1 MQKRLF
7 NDGWQVAAGVQD
19 PFAVLFGGAAQGR
32 PVTLPHDAMIEEER
46 DPACGSGTQSGFY
59 PARSYTYAKRFT
71 APEGWQG
78 LRTLLEFEGVMQKA
92 MVYLNGEFLGGH
104 SYGYT
109 GFTVDLTP
117 YLRYDEE
124 NELKVLALGQERAS
138 RWYSGM
144 GIYRDVYICQG
155 EELYIS
161 PNSLRVTTEAVE
173 DGYAVLRVDGEAA
186 NQGAQPRTVELR
198 LTIEGAAPLSAML
211 SLAPGETSFS
221 QRITVDGPR
230 LWSPD
235 SPDMYTCKAELLDSK
250 SEVLDS
256 EEARFGIRTLQL
268 DARQG
273 LRINGKT
280 VKLRGACIHHDNGLI
295 GCTNLYEAERFRMEQ
310 LKAAGFNAIR
320 SAHHPAGPSLLRACD
335 DVGILVMD
343 ELSDM
348 WNDPKNPH
356 DFGPDF
362 LKNWEDSA
370 AEMVQKDYNHPCVV
384 LYSTGNEIPEI
395 SKAQGYAQHRRI
407 TELIKG
413 LDPTRY
419 TTCGING
426 FLAVSDVLGSMMEQQ
441 RQETINASNAG
452 AGSEALNSLM
462 GASQWEQTDKFSV
475 DPLLTQRLEPA
486 VSSVDVAGY
495 NYLTARHVLEH
506 EAHPDRVVVG
516 SETFPPEIGRLWPIV
531 RDNPHVIGDFTWT
544 GYDYLGEAGIGIP
557 HYGEVKSQGM
567 YPDRL
572 AYCGDID
579 LNAARRPVSFLREI
593 AFGLRSEPYIA
604 VHRPEVFGKQFDP
617 NNWKYFDAL
626 HSWTYPGQEGRPTR
640 VYVLAD
646 CDEVEL
652 ILDGSSLGRKK
663 IGEVLPYTA
672 AYDVDYRPGGL
683 KAVGYRDGQACGED
697 LLHTAGPVAA
707 MRVGVSKESIEAG
720 GQGIAFITVDL
731 VDENGTPNLS
741 DGRTVTVKV
750 EGAGTLQGF
759 GSAAPSTEGSYQ
771 DTACPAFN
779 GRVMAVVRGGA
790 EPGECK
796 VTFSAEGLEDVGV
809 TLQVTTTCAVKGR

>member
-1 MQKRLF
+1 MKKTLF
-7 NDGWQVAAGVQD
+7 NHGWTVIPGVQD
-19 PFAVLFGGAAQGR
+19 PFSALFRGVDAGR
-32 PVTLPHDAMIEEER
+32 PVTLPHDAMIEEAR
-46 DPACGSGTQSGFY
+46 DPHCESGAQSGFY
-59 PARSYTYAKRFT
+59 PAKSYTYVKKFT
-71 APEGWQG
+71 APGGWRGQ
-78 LRTLLEFEGVMQKA
+78 RTLAEFQGVMQRA
-92 MVYLNGEFLGGH
+92 LVYLNGEFLGGH
-104 SYGYT
+104 DYSYT

-117 YLRYDEE
+117 YLRYEGE
-124 NELKVLALGQERAS
+124 NELKVLALGREKAS

-144 GIYRDVYICQG
+144 GIYRDVYLWQG
-155 EELYIS
+155 GDIYIKQ
-161 PNSLRVTTEAVE
+161 NSLKVTTEAVE
-173 DGYAVLRVDGEAA
+173 DGYAVLRVEGEAV
-186 NQGAQPRTVELR
+186 NQGVQPRTVELR
-198 LTIEGAAPLSAML
+198 LTMEGAAPLSAML
-211 SLAPGETSFS
+211 SLAPGESSFF
-221 QRITVDGPR
+221 QRITVDSPD
-230 LWSPD
+230 LWSPE
-235 SPDMYTCKAELLDSK
+235 SPHMYTCTAQLLDADT
-250 SEVLDS
+250 VLDA
-256 EEARFGIRTLQL
+256 EEAPFGIRTLQL

-280 VKLRGACIHHDNGLI
+280 VKLRGACIHHDNGII
-295 GCTNLYEAERFRMEQ
+295 GCTNLYDAERFRMEQ

-348 WNDPKNPH
+348 WNEPMNHQDYAQ
-356 DFGPDF
+356 DFARD
-362 LKNWEDSA
+362 WESAA
-370 AEMVQKDYNHPCVV
+370 AEMVQKDYNHPSVV

-407 TELIKG
+407 TELIKA
-413 LDPTRY
+413 LDSTRY

-426 FLAVSDVLGSMMEQQ
+426 FLAVADCLGSMMEQQ
-441 RQETINASNAG
+441 KQETINASNAG

-495 NYLTARHVLEH
+495 NYLTARHVMEH
-506 EAHPDRVVVG
+506 ENHSDRVVVG

-531 RDNPHVIGDFTWT
+531 RDNLHVIGDFTWT

-557 HYGEVKSQGM
+557 HYGEAKSQGM
-567 YPDRL
+567 FPDRL

-593 AFGLRSEPYIA
+593 AFGLRKEPYIA
-604 VHRPEVFGKQFDP
+604 VHRPEVFGKQFDL
-617 NNWKYFDAL
+617 NNWKYFDSL
-626 HSWTYPGQEGRPTR
+626 HSWTYPGQEGKPTR

-652 ILDGSSLGRKK
+652 ILNGSSLGRKK

-672 AYDVDYRPGGL
+672 AYDVDYQPGEL
-683 KAVGYRDGQACGED
+683 KAVGYRDGKPCGEN
-697 LLHTAGPVAA
+697 LLSTAGPAAA
-707 MRVGVSKESIEAG
+707 MKVTVSNETVEAG
-720 GQGIAFITVDL
+720 GQGLSFITVDL
-731 VDENGTPNLS
+731 VDKAGAPNLA

-750 EGAGTLQGF
+750 EGMAHLQGF
-759 GSAAPSTEGSYQ
+759 GSADPSSEGSYQ
-771 DTACPAFN
+771 ATSCPAFH
-779 GRVMAVVRGGA
+779 GRVMAAVRGGI

-796 VTFSAEGLEDVGV
+796 VTFSAEGLEDVCV
-809 TLQVTTTCAVKGR
+809 TVRVAAP